1 MNIRDIATIA
11 NVSVATVSK
20 IMNHKDSEISD
31 ETRQKVLKVIKEYQY
46 TPYANLKSVINT
58 GKSQIIAFIAQGE
71 CYDSHFIFQIE
82 KNAAQMGYSLMLC
95 NLTKPFSD
103 NLRKYMSI
111 IEVRRVEGILLG
123 ISSPELLEEAVSLN
137 YSGLPMAAFTAF
149 SSTACATFMFDYTA
163 NTELAVTQLIQLGHK
178 KIGCILNHTDEISS
192 GACLEGYKNALVPL
206 SQYGAE
212 HYIVYSSPS
221 HSILRQ
227 RIQTLL
233 QAKVTGVFC
242 QTAPLANI
250 VYEILKEEKYYIP
263 NSISVICGETAPH
276 AHYFNPVLTSCA
288 LPVSDIIASATA
300 YLIDCI
306 ESRSISRITNH
317 NFPPVMISGE
327 SIAASVYTGK
337 QILVVGNCNTD
348 INLRLPRIPAS
359 AELITASNLS
369 IIPGGKAT
377 AQAVGAGKLGG
388 SVYILGCVGND
399 AEGNS
404 IIDCLKN
411 AYVHIEGLSVFSS
424 HPTGKSYIFVP
435 DNSNSSV
442 IVYPGANSAYKI
454 EHLRSFRHL
463 IETSDYCLLSTE
475 LNEDLIAYIIH
486 KCEQYGTE
494 ILLKPSSIDHFPD
507 DFLPRVA
514 YMIPNRYELDCIFPD
529 PLTYQ
534 EKADVLFQKGCKNV
548 IVTLGS
554 EGCYLKNKDYS
565 VHIPAANFNAVDST
579 GAANCFIAALAVS
592 LSKGSSLLY
601 SLCYAT
607 YAAGI
612 STTQP
617 GVQISFPDK
626 YQLELYT
633 DDIQELHHTIDG
645 RKDSHYPE
653 E

>member
-58 GKSQIIAFIAQGE
+58 GKSQIITFITQGE
-71 CYDSHFIFQIE
+71 RYDSQFIFQVE
-82 KNAAQMGYSLMLC
+82 RNVAQLGYSLMLC
-95 NLTKPFSD
+95 NLTEPLSD
-103 NLRKYMSI
+103 NLRKYMNILES
-111 IEVRRVEGILLG
+111 RRSEGILLG
-123 ISSPELLEEAVSLN
+123 FSTPNLLEEAVSLN
-137 YSGLPMAAFTAF
+137 YTGLPMAAFTTF
-149 SSTACATFMFDYTA
+149 PSNVCTTFMFDYKA
-163 NTELAVTQLIQLGHK
+163 STELAVTQLVQLGHK
-178 KIGCILNHTDEISS
+178 KIGCVLDHTDKICSD
-192 GACLEGYKNALVPL
+192 ACLEGYKNALIPL
-206 SQYGAE
+206 SQYGDE
-212 HYIVYSSPS
+212 HYIVYSAPS
-221 HSILRQ
+221 HNILRE

-233 QAKVTGVFC
+233 HAKVTGIFC
-242 QTAPLANI
+242 QTAPLATI
-250 VYEILKEEKYYIP
+250 IYEILKEEKYYIP
-263 NSISVICGETAPH
+263 NDISVICGESAPH
-276 AHYFNPVLTSCA
+276 AHYFNPMLTSCA
-288 LPVSDIIASATA
+288 LPASDIIASATA

-306 ESRSISRITNH
+306 ESRSISRIASH
-317 NFPPVMISGE
+317 NFHPVMISGG

-369 IIPGGKAT
+369 TIPGGKAT

-424 HPTGKSYIFVP
+424 LPTGKSYIFVP
-435 DNSNSSV
+435 DSGNSSI
-442 IVYPGANSAYKI
+442 IVYPGANAAYKM
-454 EHLRSFRHL
+454 EHIRSYRHL
-463 IETSDYCLLSTE
+463 IQTSNYCLLSTE
-475 LNEDLIAYIIH
+475 LDMDLIVYIIR
-486 KCEQYGTE
+486 KCEKYGTE
-494 ILLKPSSIDHFPD
+494 ILLKPSSISHFPD
-507 DFLPRVA
+507 DFLPKIA
-514 YMIPNRYELDCIFPD
+514 YMIPNQHELDCILPG

-554 EGCYLKNKDYS
+554 GGCYLKNKDYAL
-565 VHIPAANFNAVDST
+565 HIPAAIFHAVDST

-592 LSKGSSLLY
+592 MSKGSSLLY

-617 GVQISFPDK
+617 GVQTSFPDK
-626 YQLELYT
+626 YQLELYA
-633 DDIQELHHTIDG
+633 DDIQELYHSICP
-645 RKDSHYPE
+645 R
-653 E
+653 